1 MGGGD
6 LNLKKSWHPSTMKN
20 MEKVWKAQQ
29 QDNQE
34 KKKIAEL
41 KRDIELER
49 DKEDLTKYAMEQGT
63 IEKKND
69 KKLDWMYKGPQ
80 QSINREDYL
89 TGKKIDKTFE
99 QFAIAEKNL
108 ERNKLPS
115 NHVEYDCAPPSLRFL
130 SGNEQV
136 DLAKKL
142 QEDPLFAIKKKEME
156 SRSKLLQ
163 NPVKLKKLQE
173 LVNSNKSS
181 SSSSHRKSS
190 KSNKD
195 SDRSVRDKDRRQSQ
209 KKVIL
214 SDKEKLKRLKEMMAN
229 ASWRDKERKKN
240 IKRYK
245 EQDKSEPSEKNYNN
259 DFIGNQLA
267 KVAEGGTVAS
277 RIRSNINNIQR
288 SNRTMDTNFAKR

>member
-1 MGGGD
+1 
-6 LNLKKSWHPSTMKN
+6 MKN

-99 QFAIAEKNL
+99 QFALAEKNL

-163 NPVKLKKLQE
+163 NP
-173 LVNSNKSS
+173 NSNKSS
-181 SSSSHRKSS
+181 SSLSHRKSS

-245 EQDKSEPSEKNYNN
+245 EQDKSEPSEKSYNN
-259 DFIGNQLA
+259 DFIRNQLA
-267 KVAEGGTVAS
+267 KAAEGGTVAS